1 MRVTWAPLAEAQ
13 VAEAFAYIA
22 AERPAAALKW
32 FERIVART
40 ESLSALPDQGRMVP
54 EGERESV
61 REVLVAPYR
70 VVYHRDEEAV
80 VVLTVQHER
89 RDLDLEGVPLRW
101 VEPAHRAERG
111 EME

>member
-13 VAEAFAYIA
+13 VADAFAYIA

-32 FERIVART
+32 FERIVAKT

-54 EGERESV
+54 ESDRESI

-70 VVYHRDEEAV
+70 VVYNRDADAV
-80 VVLTVQHER
+80 VILTVQHER
-89 RDLDLEGVPLRW
+89 RDLDLEGI
-101 VEPAHRAERG
+101 G
-111 EME
+111 G